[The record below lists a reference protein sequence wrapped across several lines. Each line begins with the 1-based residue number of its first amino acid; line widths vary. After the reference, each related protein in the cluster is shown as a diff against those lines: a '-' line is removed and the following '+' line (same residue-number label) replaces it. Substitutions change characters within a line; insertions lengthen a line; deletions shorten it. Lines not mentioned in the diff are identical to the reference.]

1 MSLNATLKKSF
12 PGFELDIA
20 LACDPGLTVLFGAS
34 GAGKTLT
41 LDSIAGLVRP
51 DAGRILLGGE
61 ILFDAQRRVHLPP
74 RQRGVGYVF
83 QNDAVFPHMTVEEN
97 LLFPLAGMGPLER
110 RRRCRTLLETFR
122 LGELAARYPRG
133 LSGGEKQRVA
143 IARAMAAEPRLLL
156 LDEPA
161 RGLDHELRMDL
172 YWVLRE
178 VRAQYRIPILLVTHD
193 RDESFR
199 LGERLVIYRAGR
211 IVQEGPAEE
220 VFAAPRDRGVAQLL
234 GYGNVFPAVIERLDP
249 AASPAG
255 ISRLRAGNLA
265 LTLDYLP
272 GLLLGD
278 RVEFCV
284 PPHRVRIGPANE
296 NQFEAEYTGEARLP
310 STVRLFF
317 RAAGLGK
324 LECEVSRDNYD
335 SLNIPSSRRLTLSL
349 PRGAIHVFAKGST
362 G

>member
-1 MSLNATLKKSF
+1 MMLSATVAKSF
-12 PGFELDIA
+12 PDFHLDIA
-20 LACDPGLTVLFGAS
+20 LSCDPGLTILFGPS

-41 LDSIAGLVRP
+41 LHSIAGLVRP

-61 ILFDAQRRVHLPP
+61 ILFDAQRRVHLAP
-74 RQRGVGYVF
+74 RHRGVGYVF
-83 QNDAVFPHMTVEEN
+83 QNDSVFPHMTVEEN
-97 LLFPLAGMGPLER
+97 LLFPLAHMGPLER

-122 LGELAARYPRG
+122 LAPLASRYPRG

-143 IARAMAAEPRLLL
+143 IARALAAEPRLLL

-161 RGLDHELRMDL
+161 RGLDHELRLDL
-172 YWVLRE
+172 YAVLRD
-178 VRAQYRIPILLVTHD
+178 VRAQYHIPILLVTHD

-220 VFAAPRDRGVAQLL
+220 VFAAPRDPGVAKLL
-234 GYGNVFPAVIERLDP
+234 GYGNVFSAVIERLDP
-249 AASPAG
+249 G
-255 ISRLRAGNLA
+255 VGVSRLRAGDLV

-272 GLLLGD
+272 GRLLGD

-284 PPHRVRIGPANE
+284 PPHRARIGPVSE

-317 RAAGLGK
+317 RAAGLGE
-324 LECEVSRDNYD
+324 LECEVSRDSYD
-335 SLNIPSSRRLTLSL
+335 SLSIPSSRRLTLSM
-349 PRGAIHVFAKGST
+349 PRAAIHVFEKGST
-362 G
+362 

>member
-1 MSLNATLKKSF
+1 MMLSATLTKSF
-12 PGFELDIA
+12 PDFRLDIG
-20 LACDPGLTVLFGAS
+20 LSCDPGLTVLFGAS

-74 RQRGVGYVF
+74 RERGVGYVF

-97 LLFPLAGMGPLER
+97 LLFPLARMGPLER

-122 LGELAARYPRG
+122 LAELASRYPRG

-143 IARAMAAEPRLLL
+143 IARALAAEPRLLL

-249 AASPAG
+249 AAPAG
-255 ISRLRAGNLA
+255 GVSRLRAGDLA

-272 GLLLGD
+272 GRLLGD

-284 PPHRVRIGPANE
+284 PPHRVRIGPAGE
-296 NQFEAEYTGEARLP
+296 NQFEADYTGEARLP

-317 RAAGLGK
+317 RAAGLGE
-324 LECEVSRDNYD
+324 LECEVSRDSYD
-335 SLNIPSSRRLTLSL
+335 SLSIPSSRRMTLSL
-349 PRGAIHVFAKGST
+349 PRAAVHVFEKGS
-362 G
+362 